1 MDVRINSKRDLL
13 MGTSFMALVIAGSG
27 VPHPDIPGFMG
38 NESLTFPPAPERSP
52 GGAGGGGGKGGPG
65 HPGRGSGGGPHNRVF
80 V

>member
-1 MDVRINSKRDLL
+1 

-52 GGAGGGGGKGGPG
+52 GGGGGGGGGKGSPK
-65 HPGRGSGGGPHNRVF
+65 PTLGRRWGLPTPCVRVTPPQATITF
-80 V
+80 